1 MSFELW
7 TPPPLETPI
16 HECTEDWQRKINGKC
31 WDLAKIQKA
40 LGDGELN
47 IELSGK
53 AQAQMI
59 EELLWSPEDLIQFIN
74 CLHKGRYNDSE
85 WCLPSNN
92 PIVPPMKA
100 DSYVIG
106 FNRFKGEENQAAEPW
121 IYFKFAIK
129 EKAMKLIVFSLHHS
143 IY

>member
-7 TPPPLETPI
+7 TPPPLETSI
-16 HECTEDWQRKINGKC
+16 LECTEDRQRKINGKC
-31 WDLAKIQKA
+31 WDLAKIQGA
-40 LGDGELN
+40 LADGELR
-47 IELSGK
+47 IVFSGK

-59 EELLWSPEDLIQFIN
+59 EELLWSDEDLIQFIN
-74 CLHKGRYNDSE
+74 CLHKARYNDSE

-92 PIVPPMKA
+92 PKVSPMMA
-100 DSYVIG
+100 DSYVMG

-121 IYFKFAIK
+121 IYFKFTIK
-129 EKAMKLIVFSLHHS
+129 EKTMTLLVFSLHHS